1 GGPPAPEAWRAARPR
16 LLGPDEVDF
25 EDLEGFRAGGQ
36 LRGDT
41 VAHALA
47 DQRARERREDGDAA
61 FRRIG
66 LVGADDPVA
75 DLFAGFV
82 LEPHGGRERHA
93 ITAARRV
100 DDLRAVHLALQV
112 VDAPLD
118 ERLLLARG
126 VVLGV
131 LRQIAVRPLLGDG
144 LDEAGA
150 RDSLETV
157 ELVPQPREAR
167 SRHRRALHRHALTL

>member
-118 ERLLLARG
+118 ERLLLPAGLAR
-126 VVLGV
+126 
-131 LRQIAVRPLLGDG
+131 
-144 LDEAGA
+144 
-150 RDSLETV
+150 
-157 ELVPQPREAR
+157 ELVTLGGEVGDVRRDTLEDLQHVVALRRLQWTRDRAR
-167 SRHRRALHRHALTL
+167 R